1 MTFFYDL
8 NKRMAELAN
17 KQTLAE
23 SKQAVEE
30 GSTGDYS
37 AKKAAAGKDIG
48 KPGKVF
54 GTIAKDA
61 AKRYG
66 SKEKG
71 EKVAGAVLAK
81 LRAKEDVNEAEMD
94 ESALQA
100 YLGKKKYGEQGMKAL
115 QQAGRDG
122 ASKQK
127 MASIRAKHDK
137 MDEAEMDEGN
147 EFSGALAQAKA
158 AGAKEF
164 EVGGKKYQVKEA
176 AKPDFLDLDKDGN
189 KKESMKKAA
198 ADKKKEKER
207 PKNAFDPE
215 IARSMFAS
223 GNEKGTGKF
232 DKKKTAT
239 GTQYTRRYEE
249 EPEDEEVSDEPKKKG
264 RKEVGAGKGKKIGAK
279 SRGTSKL
286 ASKGSIAENN
296 TMSMV
301 VQATGHAADLITRIQ
316 QNGQVEPKELMT
328 KLRAIHKILSQ
339 IQGGSAVT
347 IAEDDMIPLVDKGEY
362 DREGDMAK
370 EQLHTIELAA
380 EELASILG
388 DDDNLPEW
396 VQSKIT
402 KAMDYVDTARDY
414 MISAQDDQGDE
425 LVAEKAV
432 SKQQQKFMGM
442 AHAMQKGEK
451 IKGASAELKKVA
463 KTMKKSDVEDFAA
476 TKHKGLPKKVKEA
489 DAEPKAAGGIK
500 FGQGV
505 YESINS
511 RVEKMIT
518 EGMNVSVNMSIDS
531 HGEPTKNITVSAE
544 GDDAD
549 KLAQLLN
556 LAGMSPRDSGCG
568 CGQTPCG
575 CNTVEEAYGDTD
587 PTENK
592 PDYPTDA
599 ETTGEDDELLRR
611 WAGGLNKPKSTG
623 QTTAPVIASQVRRQT
638 SMEESVELERSL
650 FKTWQNYKG

>member
-8 NKRMAELAN
+8 NKRMAELAS

-48 KPGKVF
+48 KPGKAF

-81 LRAKEDVNEAEMD
+81 LRAKEDVNEAEVD

-249 EPEDEEVSDEPKKKG
+249 EPEDEEDNDTPKKKG

-286 ASKGSIAENN
+286 ASKGS
-296 TMSMV
+296 
-301 VQATGHAADLITRIQ
+301 
-316 QNGQVEPKELMT
+316 
-328 KLRAIHKILSQ
+328 
-339 IQGGSAVT
+339 

-414 MISAQDDQGDE
+414 MISAQADQTDGV
-425 LVAEKAV
+425 VAEKAV

-451 IKGASAELKKVA
+451 IKGASPELKKVA
-463 KTMKKSDVEDFAA
+463 KSMKKSDVEDFAA

-489 DAEPKAAGGIK
+489 DAEPKAKGGIK

-556 LAGMSPRDSGCG
+556 LAGMSPRGSGCG

-623 QTTAPVIASQVRRQT
+623 QTTVPVIASQVRRQT

>member
-23 SKQAVEE
+23 GKEFKPDFLDMDKDGDRKEPMKQA
-30 GSTGDYS
+30 
-37 AKKAAAGKDIG
+37 AKQ
-48 KPGKVF
+48 
-54 GTIAKDA
+54 
-61 AKRYG
+61 
-66 SKEKG
+66 KG
-71 EKVAGAVLAK
+71 EKVAGSVLAK
-81 LRAKEDVNEAEMD
+81 LRAKEDVSEAEMD

-127 MASIRAKHDK
+127 MASIRAQHDK

-147 EFSGALAQAKA
+147 EFSGALARAKA
-158 AGAKEF
+158 SGAKEF
-164 EVGGKKYQVKEA
+164 EVDGKKYQVTSEGFKEMDA
-176 AKPDFLDLDKDGN
+176 YLEK
-189 KKESMKKAA
+189 
-198 ADKKKEKER
+198 KKKEQ
-207 PKNAFDPE
+207 
-215 IARSMFAS
+215 
-223 GNEKGTGKF
+223 GTGKF
-232 DKKKTAT
+232 DKKQIST
-239 GTQYTRRYEE
+239 GTVYTRRHEE
-249 EPEDEEVSDEPKKKG
+249 EPEDDEDAPASKGGAPKKKG

-286 ASKGSIAENN
+286 ASKGSIAE
-296 TMSMV
+296 
-301 VQATGHAADLITRIQ
+301 
-316 QNGQVEPKELMT
+316 
-328 KLRAIHKILSQ
+328 
-339 IQGGSAVT
+339 
-347 IAEDDMIPLVDKGEY
+347 DDMIPLVDKGEY
-362 DREGDMAK
+362 DREGDMALN
-370 EQLHTIELAA
+370 QLHQIEDAA
-380 EELASILG
+380 EELHSIL
-388 DDDNLPEW
+388 DADENLPEW

-402 KAMDYVDTARDY
+402 KAVDYIDTARDY
-414 MISAQDDQGDE
+414 MKAKKQQYTSRGEIAE
-425 LVAEKAV
+425 PVAEKAV

-451 IKGASAELKKVA
+451 IKGASPELKTVA

-511 RVEKMIT
+511 QVEKMIV
-518 EGMNVSVNMSIDS
+518 EGMNISVNATQNAE
-531 HGEPTKNITVSAE
+531 GENHKSITVTAD

-556 LAGMSPRDSGCG
+556 LAGLPSSDTGCG

-575 CNTVEEAYGDTD
+575 CSQVEEAYGDTD
-587 PTENK
+587 PTENN

-599 ETTGEDDELLRR
+599 ETTGSDDELLRR

-623 QTTAPVIASQVRRQT
+623 QTTVPVIASQVRRQV
-638 SMEESVELERSL
+638 SMEENVTLERSL